1 MELYEVLGV
10 DKGAESRDI
19 KKAYFNLAKTHH
31 PDKGGD
37 AEKFK
42 QIQRAYDVLSDDE
55 KRNFYNQTGQVPG
68 EQGAGGPGEGH
79 PGGFPFDIGAMFG
92 GMFGGGM
99 PGMGHMGGGGGPFG
113 MRGGPPPGPPSTR
126 RRGKAPPK
134 VHEIHLPLADF
145 YKGKLLKINFERQR
159 FCRSCH
165 GDGFVSSTPCEK
177 CHGMGM
183 TMVHIQ
189 MGPGMIMQ
197 SQMPC
202 GACSGKG
209 HMNGPACGACSG
221 KCFTSEENILDV
233 TIEPGLRVGEKLV
246 FPGACS
252 DHQDFAEAGDVHIQV
267 SQADEEIPWKRDG
280 VTLAATLAINLA
292 DSLLGSTK
300 KIGNHPGFPD
310 GCEIMVPSGSINGQ
324 VLIIKDSGMPV
335 RGTNRKGD
343 AHITLLVRLEA
354 VELAAVQKHG
364 VLLRSIFTTAV

>member
-68 EQGAGGPGEGH
+68 EQGAGGPGSPGEG
-79 PGGFPFDIGAMFG
+79 GGFPFDIGAMFG

-99 PGMGHMGGGGGPFG
+99 PGMGHMGGGGGGPFG

-126 RRGKAPPK
+126 RRVKAPPK
-134 VHEIHLPLADF
+134 VHEIHHPLADF

-189 MGPGMIMQ
+189 MAPGMIMQ

-233 TIEPGLRVGEKLV
+233 TIEPGMRVGEKLV

-267 SQADEEIPWKRDG
+267 SQADEEIPWKRDNS
-280 VTLAATLAINLA
+280 TLAATLAIN
-292 DSLLGSTK
+292 
-300 KIGNHPGFPD
+300 PP
-310 GCEIMVPSGSINGQ
+310 GSINGQ
-324 VLIIKDSGMPV
+324 VLIVKDAGMPV

-343 AHITLLVRLEA
+343 AHITLLVRLEPI
-354 VELAAVQKHG
+354 ELAAVQKHG

>member
-10 DKGAESRDI
+10 EKDADSRDI

-55 KRNFYNQTGQVPG
+55 KRNFYNQTGQVHG
-68 EQGAGGPGEGH
+68 EAGAPNQGEGH
-79 PGGFPFDIGAMFG
+79 PGCFPCDIGAMFG
-92 GMFGGGM
+92 GMFGGG
-99 PGMGHMGGGGGPFG
+99 GMGHMGGGGPFG

-159 FCRSCH
+159 FCRTCH
-165 GDGFVSSTPCEK
+165 GDGYVSSTQCDK
-177 CHGMGM
+177 CNGMGV

-202 GACSGKG
+202 GQCQGQGQK
-209 HMNGPACGACSG
+209 HGPQCHVCNG
-221 KCFTSEENILDV
+221 KCFTSEENVLNV
-233 TIEPGLRVGEKLV
+233 TIEPGMRVGEKMV
-246 FPGACS
+246 FTGECS
-252 DHQDFAEAGDVHIQV
+252 DHQEFAEAGDVHIQV
-267 SQADEEIPWKRDG
+267 SQADEDIPWKRDG
-280 VTLAATLAINLA
+280 VTLFATLSINLL
-292 DSLLGSTK
+292 DSLLGSTH

-310 GCEIMVPSGSINGQ
+310 GCVVEVPIGSINGHI
-324 VLIIKDSGMPV
+324 VIVKDAGMPV

-343 AHITLLVRLEA
+343 AHITLLVRLESH
-354 VELAAVQKHG
+354 ELAALQKNAE
-364 VLLRSIFTTAV
+364 LMRSILKVGA